1 MEGEN
6 FMTGEKMVVIN
17 KFNCCGKRMVTVII
31 KDRAACV
38 MAESEYNRIIE
49 TERKYLQKNTDIAV

>member
-1 MEGEN
+1 
-6 FMTGEKMVVIN
+6 MTGEKMVVIN

>member
-6 FMTGEKMVVIN
+6 SMTGEKMVVIN
-17 KFNCCGKRMVTVII
+17 KFTCCGKRMVTVII
-31 KDRAACV
+31 NKKAACI
-38 MAESEYNRIIE
+38 MTESEYNRIIE